1 MQTHKH
7 KQQTYKKL
15 KINKGQKKSKTKHW
29 LNQCIPLQVAPF
41 PRCPVMLHTAVS
53 NTSVPLV
60 ASLCPPA
67 GLQCA
72 NLLRVWVVVLIISAQ
87 RHGHDCFFHTPSSSQ
102 QTDMAAVSSSFYSC
116 YRCLAYS
123 PPLLLQSST
132 IPQADVGNTDDSASL
147 IWINSLKKRRGV
159 GRRRANGRPLC
170 IRICTG
176 GKSASVQWGE
186 KMRER
191 CCHIHD
197 AVHGER
203 RAGFAQPIEP
213 DGISL
218 QKANT
223 KRPHNQQLAFWRDGW
238 GWSRGS
244 MKPTQITSIHS
255 YTINPPASCWG
266 FSACYDVINLFGQLI
281 IDRRFYF
288 I

>member
-1 MQTHKH
+1 
-7 KQQTYKKL
+7 
-15 KINKGQKKSKTKHW
+15 
-29 LNQCIPLQVAPF
+29 
-41 PRCPVMLHTAVS
+41 MLHTAVS

-176 GKSASVQWGE
+176 GKVSVCPMRGE
-186 KMRER
+186 NAGKVLSYSWCVSRGEESR
-191 CCHIHD
+191 LRTANRARWHLITKGKHKEAPQPAAGLLEGRVGVIQRVHETNTNHFHTFIHD
-197 AVHGER
+197 K
-203 RAGFAQPIEP
+203 
-213 DGISL
+213 S
-218 QKANT
+218 
-223 KRPHNQQLAFWRDGW
+223 
-238 GWSRGS
+238 SRLLLRLLRLLWCH
-244 MKPTQITSIHS
+244 KFVW
-255 YTINPPASCWG
+255 TINYWQKILLYIKYKPHIGTLKWSE
-266 FSACYDVINLFGQLI
+266 
-281 IDRRFYF
+281 
-288 I
+288 